1 MSSLVQL
8 AEREVLAQ
16 LKKAVNMSQ
25 ATANYCCGGSIP
37 ISAATDAPEAR
48 ATKTKKKKAKTN
60 PKATSSTS
68 STSSTIVPS
77 AVAIRWDIPNEAN
90 LSKKILFP
98 FVPENSDNQ
107 AASLLDDL
115 LGACAPATFGLD
127 GQDVL
132 DVGYRKAG
140 KLDRKQFSVD
150 FNPYEHSI
158 IDAIS
163 QILLPDIKG
172 PELKDREEQRGVM
185 AELYKLN
192 VSLRFQFSVTAILG
206 IYLALC
212 RSIQVHRANLKL
224 MSTLL
229 EELHSSAP
237 LWFACLI
244 PIKVDSYLLGLTSC
258 LTEVIFRWP
267 TSGEPQWPLY
277 LL

>member
-1 MSSLVQL
+1 MSSLVKL
-8 AEREVLAQ
+8 TEREVLAQ

-37 ISAATDAPEAR
+37 ISAATDAPEPR
-48 ATKTKKKKAKTN
+48 ATKPKKKKAKTN
-60 PKATSSTS
+60 PKATS

-77 AVAIRWDIPNEAN
+77 AVAIRWDIPSEAN

-132 DVGYRKAG
+132 DVGYRMAG

-163 QILLPDIKG
+163 QILLPDIKC
-172 PELKDREEQRGVM
+172 PELKGREEQRGVM

-244 PIKVDSYLLGLTSC
+244 PIKVDSCSPGLTSC
-258 LTEVIFRWP
+258 LTEMIFRWP
-267 TSGEPQWPLY
+267 TSGEPQWSLY

>member
-16 LKKAVNMSQ
+16 LKKAVSMSQ

-37 ISAATDAPEAR
+37 ISAATDAPEPC
-48 ATKTKKKKAKTN
+48 ATKPKEKKAKTN
-60 PKATSSTS
+60 PTA
-68 STSSTIVPS
+68 TSSTIVQS

-127 GQDVL
+127 GQDIL
-132 DVGYRKAG
+132 DVSYRKAG

-150 FNPYEHSI
+150 FNPYEHGI

-172 PELKDREEQRGVM
+172 PELQGREEQRGVM

-192 VSLRFQFSVTAILG
+192 VSLRFQFSVTAIPG

-224 MSTLL
+224 MSTLP
-229 EELHSSAP
+229 EELHNSAL

-244 PIKVDSYLLGLTSC
+244 HFG
-258 LTEVIFRWP
+258 
-267 TSGEPQWPLY
+267 
-277 LL
+277 